1 MFSCTHDVIHQAHV
15 TSLIIFFLR
24 VTSCIMFC
32 AHVTSFIMLLY
43 VLAVVGWVPV
53 ADDVGY
59 VLLAKGDGSAGAK
72 WRYRVVCRDGAFV
85 RHGIELTSPF
95 LFNLP
100 WHSVVEVGL
109 L

>member
-1 MFSCTHDVIHQAHV
+1 M
-15 TSLIIFFLR
+15 
-24 VTSCIMFC
+24 
-32 AHVTSFIMLLY
+32 
-43 VLAVVGWVPV
+43 PV

-59 VLLAKGDGSAGAK
+59 VLLAKGDGSAGAR

-109 L
+109 LYHGRCFVTCVGIFSCACTRASIHMAVICFLAGPRSADVRYV